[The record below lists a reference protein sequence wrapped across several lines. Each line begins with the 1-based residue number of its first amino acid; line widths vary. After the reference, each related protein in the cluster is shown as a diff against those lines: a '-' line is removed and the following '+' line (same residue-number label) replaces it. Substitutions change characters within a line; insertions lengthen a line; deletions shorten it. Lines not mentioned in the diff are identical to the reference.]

1 MTKKGNGGFHLK
13 DIFVQHPYLSHLIF
27 GSDNIEYRTMFQFL
41 VPHVYCNSPKLNAL
55 LILQSLTMEAFKENV
70 PVQFPYDPHLTT
82 EVLSSREFQEERP
95 YIIEDILRI
104 YQETQKELN
113 LAFSN
118 EVTLY
123 RRLSG
128 YQNRHL
134 ILEENDYFEGKKVK
148 LTTNYLTCFHT
159 QHCAPGLI
167 EISSKIQLS
176 KILFWDNLQPLKDS
190 THTQGLKA
198 EFEAMVRYEEA
209 EIEGIITKVNQSGIE
224 IALLEYSKY

>member
-1 MTKKGNGGFHLK
+1 
-13 DIFVQHPYLSHLIF
+13 
-27 GSDNIEYRTMFQFL
+27 
-41 VPHVYCNSPKLNAL
+41 
-55 LILQSLTMEAFKENV
+55 MEAFKENV
-70 PVQFPYDPHLTT
+70 SAQFSYDSNLTNK
-82 EVLSSREFQEERP
+82 VLASREFQKERP

-104 YQETQKELN
+104 YQETQEELN

-134 ILEENDYFEGKKVK
+134 ILKEKDYFEGKQIK

-159 QHCAPGLI
+159 QRCAPGLI
-167 EISSKIQLS
+167 EISSRIQLG

-190 THTQGLKA
+190 TYTQGFDA
-198 EFEAMVRYEEA
+198 EFEAMVKYEEA
-209 EIEGIITKVNQSGIE
+209 ELEGIISKVNQSEIR
-224 IALLEYSKY
+224 IALLEYNGH